1 MLTGA
6 TGPSQ
11 LPTEQREESPRIV
24 SDGASHK
31 REEQKPLNGEDAE
44 ASDLSSIAES
54 MEMDY
59 MSTDDDLHDDEETG
73 LTAKQRRQ
81 QRRRRR
87 RQRRQLD
94 ARIADVKASRK
105 DVFSLGLAE
114 RSVLQ
119 RLLVNGVL
127 ILSWYFFS
135 LSISIVSFLHPLR
148 SLRVA
153 NHLHVTVQQMDVF
166 AGRHRIPLSSL
177 HHQLAHGRPV
187 HILWPDS
194 LGYSFAP
201 PKESI
206 RIRGVRLVTYTGS
219 WAIREKATDH
229 EVLLPDSPGPL
240 RYGDIVGYRI
250 GQHVPQIH
258 LAHLLDHV
266 QILRPCLRSALR
278 FYLSPRNPFCQIGY
292 HYRCHDC
299 RCSHDG
305 GR

>member
-6 TGPSQ
+6 AGPSQ
-11 LPTEQREESPRIV
+11 SLPTEQREESPRIV
-24 SDGASHK
+24 SDGAGYK
-31 REEQKPLNGEDAE
+31 REEQKPLNGEDAD

-54 MEMDY
+54 MEMDC

-73 LTAKQRRQ
+73 LTAKQRRK

-94 ARIADVKASRK
+94 ARIADVKASRN

-114 RSVLQ
+114 RSVLR

-135 LSISIVSFLHPLR
+135 LSISIVSLPVLLLPSR
-148 SLRVA
+148 QVLGRIA
-153 NHLHVTVQQMDVF
+153 NRWHMTVQQMDVL

-177 HHQLAHGRPV
+177 HNQLAHGCPV
-187 HILWPDS
+187 HTLWPDS

-201 PKESI
+201 PKKSI
-206 RIRGVRLVTYTGS
+206 YIRGVRLVTCTGY
-219 WAIREKATDH
+219 WVFREKTPDH
-229 EVLLPDSPGPL
+229 QVLLPDSPSPL
-240 RYGDIVGYRI
+240 RYGDIVGHWI

-266 QILRPCLRSALR
+266 QIFGPCLRSAFR
-278 FYLSPRNPFCQIGY
+278 FYFSP
-292 HYRCHDC
+292 
-299 RCSHDG
+299 
-305 GR
+305 